1 MNAGATSSDFLIS
14 VELVATAS
22 GAGSDPSVAPTAAR
36 YAGPI
41 SLTENT
47 RVKARVLDN
56 GQWSAVSDATYT
68 IGRQSDP

>member
-14 VELVATAS
+14 AELVATAND
-22 GAGSDPSVAPTAAR
+22 AGNDPSVAPAAAR
-36 YAGPI
+36 YAGPVP
-41 SLTENT
+41 LTGNT

-68 IGRQSDP
+68 IGQQSDP